1 MSEAIKSVE
10 DSETIKSVEDS
21 ETIKPADGNLEE
33 INIFDQE
40 LMKCPH
46 AFYKKL
52 RDEAPVFQDP
62 NTGIFQVSK
71 HELICEAARNAKVF
85 SNDFGALQK
94 DGGSDVYP
102 KEAAEIMEK
111 DGYPAVNTMLTA
123 DPPRHTKYRGLVNK
137 AFTPKRVSDMGPEIE
152 KKTNFIIDQF
162 IDDGKCEVASQLAQ
176 PLPIRVIAE
185 ALGASTDDYE
195 FFKISSQAFT
205 DQLSG
210 TSTPDEHIEI
220 AKKLVKFQQY
230 FAERLKE
237 KEKSPTDDI
246 LSDLA
251 TLEFEDEN
259 GVLRKM
265 EIPEQ
270 LSIIQQLLVAGNATT
285 AHSITEAIKL
295 LIENPDQM
303 NLVINDHSL
312 IPNMIEESLRLLTP
326 TNNMWRIAT
335 EDTELG
341 GVAIPAGSA
350 LLLRYGSGN
359 RDEGLFEN
367 PDKFDVT
374 RQNAR
379 RHIAFGQGIH
389 VCLGMNLSRKEMY
402 TAFPIILERLKNM
415 RFSQDNDF
423 NYSPNVLLRGLDS
436 LNIEFDKA

>member
-1 MSEAIKSVE
+1 MSEAIKP
-10 DSETIKSVEDS
+10 VEDS
-21 ETIKPADGNLEE
+21 ETIKPAEGNLEE

-52 RDEAPVFQDP
+52 RDEAPVYQDP

-162 IDDGKCEVASQLAQ
+162 IDNGKCEVASQLAQ

-237 KEKSPTDDI
+237 KEKNPTDDI

-251 TLEFEDEN
+251 TLEFEDED
-259 GVLRKM
+259 GILRKM
-265 EIPEQ
+265 ETPEQ

-303 NLVINDHSL
+303 DLVINDHSL

-402 TAFPIILERLKNM
+402 TAFPIILDRLKNM
-415 RFSQDNDF
+415 RFSEDNDF
-423 NYSPNVLLRGLDS
+423 NYSPNVLLRGLDN
-436 LNIEFDKA
+436 LNIEFDNA

>member
-1 MSEAIKSVE
+1 MSEAIKP
-10 DSETIKSVEDS
+10 VEDS
-21 ETIKPADGNLEE
+21 ETIKPAEGNLEE

-52 RDEAPVFQDP
+52 RDEAPVYQDP

-162 IDDGKCEVASQLAQ
+162 IDSGKCEVASQLAQ

-237 KEKSPTDDI
+237 KEKNPTDDI

-251 TLEFEDEN
+251 TLEFEDED
-259 GVLRKM
+259 GILRKM
-265 EIPEQ
+265 ETPEQ

-303 NLVINDHSL
+303 DLVINDHSL

-402 TAFPIILERLKNM
+402 TAFPIILDRLKNM
-415 RFSQDNDF
+415 RFSEDNDF
-423 NYSPNVLLRGLDS
+423 NYSPNVLLRGLDN
-436 LNIEFDKA
+436 LNIEFDNA

>member
-1 MSEAIKSVE
+1 MS
-10 DSETIKSVEDS
+10 D
-21 ETIKPADGNLEE
+21 TIKPIEDDLNK
-33 INIFDQE
+33 INIFDPE
-40 LMKCPH
+40 LMACPH
-46 AFYKKL
+46 AFFKKL
-52 RDEAPVFQDP
+52 RDEAPVYQDP

-85 SNDFGALQK
+85 SNDFGALQR
-94 DGGSDVYP
+94 DGGSDSYP
-102 KEAAEIMEK
+102 QEAADIMEK
-111 DGYPAVNTMLTA
+111 EGYPAVNTMLTA
-123 DPPRHTKYRGLVNK
+123 DPPRHTKYRRLVDK
-137 AFTPKRVSDMGPEIE
+137 AFSPKRVSDMGPAIE
-152 KKTNFIIDQF
+152 EKTNLIIDQF
-162 IDDGKCEVASQLAQ
+162 IEDGECEIASQLAQ

-195 FFKISSQAFT
+195 FFRISSEAFT

-210 TSTPDEHIEI
+210 TSTPEEHIEI

-230 FAERLKE
+230 FAERLNE
-237 KEKSPTDDI
+237 KRKDPSDDI

-259 GVLRKM
+259 NVLRKM
-265 EIPEQ
+265 ETPEQ

-303 NLVINDHSL
+303 ELVINDHSL
-312 IPNMIEESLRLLTP
+312 IPNMIEEALRLLTP

-359 RDEGLFEN
+359 RDEDLFEN

-374 RQNAR
+374 RKNAR
-379 RHIAFGQGIH
+379 RHVAFGQGIH

-402 TAFPIILERLKNM
+402 TAFPIILDRLKNM
-415 RFSQDNDF
+415 RFANGNKFS
-423 NYSPNVLLRGLDS
+423 YSPNILLRGLDS
-436 LNIEFDKA
+436 LNIEFDK

>member
-1 MSEAIKSVE
+1 M
-10 DSETIKSVEDS
+10 S
-21 ETIKPADGNLEE
+21 ETIKPIDEKLENL
-33 INIFDQE
+33 NIFDPE

-52 RDEAPVFQDP
+52 RDESPVYQDP
-62 NTGIFQVSK
+62 TTGIFQVSK

-94 DGGSDVYP
+94 DGGSDSYP
-102 KEAAEIMEK
+102 QEAAEIMAK
-111 DGYPAVNTMLTA
+111 DGYPSVNTMLTA
-123 DPPRHTKYRGLVNK
+123 DPPRHTKYRGLVDK
-137 AFTPKRVSDMGPEIE
+137 AFAPKRVADMVPAIE
-152 KKTNFIIDQF
+152 EKTNYIIDQF
-162 IDDGKCEVASQLAQ
+162 FDDGKCEVASQIAQ

-185 ALGASTDDYE
+185 ALGASSDDYNN
-195 FFKISSQAFT
+195 FKIWSQAFT

-220 AKKLVKFQQY
+220 AKKLVQFQQY
-230 FAERLKE
+230 FADRLSE
-237 KEKSPTDDI
+237 KAKNPSDDI

-251 TLEFEDEN
+251 TLDFEDEN
-259 GVLRKM
+259 DVSRKL
-265 EIPEQ
+265 ETAEQ

-303 NLVINDHSL
+303 ELVVNDHSL

-359 RDEGLFEN
+359 RDEELFEN

-374 RQNAR
+374 RNNAR
-379 RHIAFGQGIH
+379 RHVAFGQGIH

-402 TAFPIILERLKNM
+402 TAFPIILSRLKNM
-415 RFSQDNDF
+415 RFADGNKF
-423 NYSPNVLLRGLDS
+423 NYSPNVLLRGLDN
-436 LNIEFDKA
+436 LYIEFDKA

>member
-1 MSEAIKSVE
+1 MSEAIKP
-10 DSETIKSVEDS
+10 VEDS
-21 ETIKPADGNLEE
+21 ETIKPAEGNLEE

-52 RDEAPVFQDP
+52 RDEAPVYQDP

-162 IDDGKCEVASQLAQ
+162 IDNGKCEVASQLAQ

-237 KEKSPTDDI
+237 KEKNPTDDI

-251 TLEFEDEN
+251 TLEFEDED
-259 GVLRKM
+259 GILRKM
-265 EIPEQ
+265 ETPEQ

-303 NLVINDHSL
+303 DLVINDHSL

-402 TAFPIILERLKNM
+402 TAFPIILDRLKNM
-415 RFSQDNDF
+415 RFSNDNDF
-423 NYSPNVLLRGLDS
+423 NYSPNVLLRGLDN

>member
-1 MSEAIKSVE
+1 MS
-10 DSETIKSVEDS
+10 D
-21 ETIKPADGNLEE
+21 TIKPIEDDLNK
-33 INIFDQE
+33 INIFDPE
-40 LMKCPH
+40 LMACPH
-46 AFYKKL
+46 AFFKKL
-52 RDEAPVFQDP
+52 RDEAPVYRDP

-85 SNDFGALQK
+85 SNDFGALQR
-94 DGGSDVYP
+94 DGGSDTYP
-102 KEAAEIMEK
+102 QEAADIMEK
-111 DGYPAVNTMLTA
+111 EGYPAVNTMLTA
-123 DPPRHTKYRGLVNK
+123 DPPRHTKYRRLVDK
-137 AFTPKRVSDMGPEIE
+137 AFSPKRVSDMGPAIE
-152 KKTNFIIDQF
+152 GKTNLIIDQF
-162 IDDGKCEVASQLAQ
+162 IEDGKCEVASQLAQ

-195 FFKISSQAFT
+195 FFRTSSEAFT

-210 TSTPDEHIEI
+210 TSTPEEHIEI

-230 FAERLKE
+230 FAERLNE
-237 KEKSPTDDI
+237 KRKSPSDDI

-259 GVLRKM
+259 NVLRKM
-265 EIPEQ
+265 ETPEQ

-303 NLVINDHSL
+303 ELVTNDHSL
-312 IPNMIEESLRLLTP
+312 IPNMIEEALRLLTP

-359 RDEGLFEN
+359 RDEDLFEN

-374 RQNAR
+374 RKNAR
-379 RHIAFGQGIH
+379 RHVAFGQGIH

-402 TAFPIILERLKNM
+402 TAFPIILDRLKNM
-415 RFSQDNDF
+415 RFANDNKF
-423 NYSPNVLLRGLDS
+423 SYSPNILLRGLDS
-436 LNIEFDKA
+436 LNIEFDK

>member
-1 MSEAIKSVE
+1 MSEAIKPVE
-10 DSETIKSVEDS
+10 DS
-21 ETIKPADGNLEE
+21 LEE

-52 RDEAPVFQDP
+52 RDEAPVYQDP
-62 NTGIFQVSK
+62 TTGIFQVSK

-85 SNDFGALQK
+85 SNEFGLLQK

-102 KEAAEIMEK
+102 QEAADIMEK

-123 DPPRHTKYRGLVNK
+123 DPPRHTKYRRLVDK
-137 AFTPKRVSDMGPEIE
+137 AFTPKRVSDMGPAIE
-152 KKTNFIIDQF
+152 EKTNFIIDKF
-162 IDDGKCEVASQLAQ
+162 IEDGKCEVASQLAQ

-195 FFKISSQAFT
+195 FFRISSEAFT

-210 TSTPDEHIEI
+210 TSTPEEHIEI

-237 KEKSPTDDI
+237 KEKNPTDDI

-259 GVLRKM
+259 DVVRKM
-265 EIPEQ
+265 ETPEQ

-303 NLVINDHSL
+303 KLVVNDHSL

-359 RDEGLFEN
+359 RDEDLFEN

-374 RQNAR
+374 RKNAR
-379 RHIAFGQGIH
+379 RHVAFGQGIH

-402 TAFPIILERLKNM
+402 TAFPIILDRLKNM
-415 RFSQDNDF
+415 RFSENNDF

>member
-1 MSEAIKSVE
+1 MS
-10 DSETIKSVEDS
+10 D
-21 ETIKPADGNLEE
+21 TIKPIEDDLNK
-33 INIFDQE
+33 INIFDPE
-40 LMKCPH
+40 LMACPH
-46 AFYKKL
+46 AFFKKL
-52 RDEAPVFQDP
+52 RDEAPVYQDP

-85 SNDFGALQK
+85 SNDFGALQR
-94 DGGSDVYP
+94 DGGSDSYP
-102 KEAAEIMEK
+102 QEAADIMEK
-111 DGYPAVNTMLTA
+111 EGYPAVNTMLTA
-123 DPPRHTKYRGLVNK
+123 DPPRHTKYRRLVDK
-137 AFTPKRVSDMGPEIE
+137 AFSPKRVSDMGPAIE
-152 KKTNFIIDQF
+152 EKTNLIIDQF
-162 IDDGKCEVASQLAQ
+162 IEDGECEIASQLAQ

-195 FFKISSQAFT
+195 FFRISSEAFT

-210 TSTPDEHIEI
+210 TSTPEEHIEI

-230 FAERLKE
+230 FAERLNE
-237 KEKSPTDDI
+237 KRKSPSDDI

-259 GVLRKM
+259 NVLRKM
-265 EIPEQ
+265 ETPEQ

-303 NLVINDHSL
+303 ELVTNDHSL
-312 IPNMIEESLRLLTP
+312 IPNMIEEALRLLTP

-359 RDEGLFEN
+359 RDEDLFEN

-374 RQNAR
+374 RKNAR
-379 RHIAFGQGIH
+379 RHVAFGQGIH

-402 TAFPIILERLKNM
+402 TAFPIILDRLKNM
-415 RFSQDNDF
+415 RFANDNKF
-423 NYSPNVLLRGLDS
+423 SYSPNILLRGLDS
-436 LNIEFDKA
+436 LNIEFDK

>member
-1 MSEAIKSVE
+1 
-10 DSETIKSVEDS
+10 
-21 ETIKPADGNLEE
+21 
-33 INIFDQE
+33 
-40 LMKCPH
+40 
-46 AFYKKL
+46 
-52 RDEAPVFQDP
+52 
-62 NTGIFQVSK
+62 
-71 HELICEAARNAKVF
+71 
-85 SNDFGALQK
+85 
-94 DGGSDVYP
+94 
-102 KEAAEIMEK
+102 MEK

-162 IDDGKCEVASQLAQ
+162 IDNGKCEVASQLAQ

-237 KEKSPTDDI
+237 KEKNPTDDI

-251 TLEFEDEN
+251 TLEFEDED
-259 GVLRKM
+259 GILRKM
-265 EIPEQ
+265 ETPEQ

-303 NLVINDHSL
+303 DLVINDHSL

-402 TAFPIILERLKNM
+402 TAFPIILDRLKNM
-415 RFSQDNDF
+415 RFSEDNDF
-423 NYSPNVLLRGLDS
+423 NYSPNVLLRGLDN
-436 LNIEFDKA
+436 LNIEFDNA

>member
-1 MSEAIKSVE
+1 MS
-10 DSETIKSVEDS
+10 D
-21 ETIKPADGNLEE
+21 TIKPIEE
-33 INIFDQE
+33 ELNKINIFDPE
-40 LMKCPH
+40 LMACPH
-46 AFYKKL
+46 AFFKKL
-52 RDEAPVFQDP
+52 RDEAPVYRDP

-85 SNDFGALQK
+85 SNDFGALQR
-94 DGGSDVYP
+94 DGGSDTYP
-102 KEAAEIMEK
+102 QEAADIMEK
-111 DGYPAVNTMLTA
+111 EGYPAVNTMLTA
-123 DPPRHTKYRGLVNK
+123 DPPRHAKYRSLVDK
-137 AFTPKRVSDMGPEIE
+137 AFSPKRVSDMGPAIE
-152 KKTNFIIDQF
+152 EKTNLIIDQF
-162 IDDGKCEVASQLAQ
+162 IEDGKCEVASQLAQ

-195 FFKISSQAFT
+195 FFRISSEAFT

-210 TSTPDEHIEI
+210 TSTPEEHIEI

-230 FAERLKE
+230 FAERLNE
-237 KEKSPTDDI
+237 KTKSPSDDI

-259 GVLRKM
+259 NVLRKM
-265 EIPEQ
+265 ETPEQ

-303 NLVINDHSL
+303 ELVINDHSL
-312 IPNMIEESLRLLTP
+312 IPNMIEEALRLLTP

-359 RDEGLFEN
+359 RDEDLFEN

-374 RQNAR
+374 RKNAR
-379 RHIAFGQGIH
+379 RHVAFGQGIH

-402 TAFPIILERLKNM
+402 TAFPIILDRLKNM
-415 RFSQDNDF
+415 RFADDNKF
-423 NYSPNVLLRGLDS
+423 SYSPNILLRGLDS
-436 LNIEFDKA
+436 LNIEFDK

>member
-1 MSEAIKSVE
+1 MSEAIKP
-10 DSETIKSVEDS
+10 VEDS
-21 ETIKPADGNLEE
+21 ETIKPAEGNLEE

-52 RDEAPVFQDP
+52 RDEAPVYQDP

-162 IDDGKCEVASQLAQ
+162 IDNGKCEVASQLAQ

-237 KEKSPTDDI
+237 KEKNPTDDI

-251 TLEFEDEN
+251 TLEFEDED
-259 GVLRKM
+259 GILRKM
-265 EIPEQ
+265 ETPEQ

-303 NLVINDHSL
+303 DLVINDHSL

-402 TAFPIILERLKNM
+402 TAFPIILDRLKNM
-415 RFSQDNDF
+415 RFSEDNDF
-423 NYSPNVLLRGLDS
+423 NYSPNVLLRGLDN
-436 LNIEFDKA
+436 LNIEFDYA

>member
-237 KEKSPTDDI
+237 KEKNPTDDI

-251 TLEFEDEN
+251 TLEFEDED
-259 GVLRKM
+259 GVVRKM
-265 EIPEQ
+265 ETPEQ

-303 NLVINDHSL
+303 DLVINDHSL

-402 TAFPIILERLKNM
+402 TAFPIILDRLKNM
-415 RFSQDNDF
+415 RFSKDNDF
-423 NYSPNVLLRGLDS
+423 NYSPNVLLRGLDN

>member
-1 MSEAIKSVE
+1 MSEAIKP
-10 DSETIKSVEDS
+10 VEDS
-21 ETIKPADGNLEE
+21 ETIKPAEGNLEE

-52 RDEAPVFQDP
+52 RDEAPVYQDP

-162 IDDGKCEVASQLAQ
+162 IDNGKCEVASQLAQ

-402 TAFPIILERLKNM
+402 TAFPIILDRLKNM
-415 RFSQDNDF
+415 RFSEDNDF
-423 NYSPNVLLRGLDS
+423 NYSPNVLLRGLDN
-436 LNIEFDKA
+436 LNIEFDNA

>member
-1 MSEAIKSVE
+1 M
-10 DSETIKSVEDS
+10 
-21 ETIKPADGNLEE
+21 
-33 INIFDQE
+33 
-40 LMKCPH
+40 
-46 AFYKKL
+46 
-52 RDEAPVFQDP
+52 FQDP

-111 DGYPAVNTMLTA
+111 DGYRSVNSMLTA
-123 DPPRHTKYRGLVNK
+123 DPHRHRKYRVFVNK
-137 AFTPKRVSDMGPEIE
+137 AFTAKRVSDMGPEIE

-237 KEKSPTDDI
+237 KEKNPTDDI

-251 TLEFEDEN
+251 TLEFEDED
-259 GVLRKM
+259 GVVRKM
-265 EIPEQ
+265 ETPEQ

-303 NLVINDHSL
+303 ELVINDHSL

-402 TAFPIILERLKNM
+402 TAFPIILDRLKNM
-415 RFSQDNDF
+415 RFSKDNDF
-423 NYSPNVLLRGLDS
+423 NYSPNVLLRGLDN

>member
-10 DSETIKSVEDS
+10 DSEAIKPVEDS
-21 ETIKPADGNLEE
+21 EAIKTADGNLEE

-52 RDEAPVFQDP
+52 RDEAPVYQDP
-62 NTGIFQVSK
+62 NTGIYQVSK

-230 FAERLKE
+230 FAERLRE
-237 KEKSPTDDI
+237 KEKNPTDDI

-251 TLEFEDEN
+251 TLEFEDED
-259 GVLRKM
+259 GAVRKM
-265 EIPEQ
+265 ETPEQ

-303 NLVINDHSL
+303 ELVINDHSL

-341 GVAIPAGSA
+341 GVVIPAGSA

-402 TAFPIILERLKNM
+402 TAFPIILDRLKNM
-415 RFSQDNDF
+415 RFSEDNDF
-423 NYSPNVLLRGLDS
+423 NYSPNVLLRGLDN
-436 LNIEFDKA
+436 LNIEFDNA

>member
-1 MSEAIKSVE
+1 MSEAIKP
-10 DSETIKSVEDS
+10 VEDS
-21 ETIKPADGNLEE
+21 ETIKPAEGNLEE

-52 RDEAPVFQDP
+52 RDEAPVYQDP

-162 IDDGKCEVASQLAQ
+162 IDNGKCEVASQLAQ

-237 KEKSPTDDI
+237 KEKNPTDDI

-251 TLEFEDEN
+251 TLEFEDED
-259 GVLRKM
+259 GILRKM
-265 EIPEQ
+265 ETPEQ

-303 NLVINDHSL
+303 DLVINDHSL

-402 TAFPIILERLKNM
+402 TAFPIILDRLKNM
-415 RFSQDNDF
+415 RFSEDNDF
-423 NYSPNVLLRGLDS
+423 NYSPNVLLRGLDN

>member
-1 MSEAIKSVE
+1 MSEAIKP
-10 DSETIKSVEDS
+10 VEDS
-21 ETIKPADGNLEE
+21 ETIKPAEGNLEE

-52 RDEAPVFQDP
+52 RDEAPVYQDP

-195 FFKISSQAFT
+195 FFKTSSQAFT

>member
-1 MSEAIKSVE
+1 MSEAIKP
-10 DSETIKSVEDS
+10 VEDS
-21 ETIKPADGNLEE
+21 ETIKPAEDNLEE

-52 RDEAPVFQDP
+52 RDEAPVYQDP

-162 IDDGKCEVASQLAQ
+162 IDNGKCEVASQLAQ

-237 KEKSPTDDI
+237 KEKNPTDDI

-251 TLEFEDEN
+251 TLEFEDED
-259 GVLRKM
+259 GILRKM
-265 EIPEQ
+265 ETPEQ

-303 NLVINDHSL
+303 DLVINDHSL
-312 IPNMIEESLRLLTP
+312 VPNMIEESLRLLTP

-341 GVAIPAGSA
+341 GVVIPAGSA

-402 TAFPIILERLKNM
+402 TAFPIILDRLKNM
-415 RFSQDNDF
+415 RFSEDNDF
-423 NYSPNVLLRGLDS
+423 NYSPNVLLRGLDN
-436 LNIEFDKA
+436 LNIEFDNA

>member
-1 MSEAIKSVE
+1 MSEAIKP
-10 DSETIKSVEDS
+10 VEDS
-21 ETIKPADGNLEE
+21 ETIKPAEGNLEE

-52 RDEAPVFQDP
+52 RDEAPVYQDP

-162 IDDGKCEVASQLAQ
+162 IDNGKCEVASQLAQ

-237 KEKSPTDDI
+237 KEKNPTDDI

-251 TLEFEDEN
+251 TLEFEDED
-259 GVLRKM
+259 GILRKM
-265 EIPEQ
+265 ETPEQ

-303 NLVINDHSL
+303 KLVISDHSL

-374 RQNAR
+374 RENAR

-402 TAFPIILERLKNM
+402 TAFPIILDRLKNM

-423 NYSPNVLLRGLDS
+423 NYSPNVLLRGLDN

>member
-1 MSEAIKSVE
+1 MSEAIKPLE
-10 DSETIKSVEDS
+10 NK
-21 ETIKPADGNLEE
+21 LEE

-52 RDEAPVFQDP
+52 RDEAPVYQDP

-94 DGGSDVYP
+94 DGGSDTYP

-123 DPPRHTKYRGLVNK
+123 DPPRHTKYRKLVDK
-137 AFTPKRVSDMGPEIE
+137 AFTPKRVSEMGPAIE
-152 KKTNFIIDQF
+152 EKTNLIIDQF
-162 IDDGKCEVASQLAQ
+162 FDEGKCEVASQLAQ

-195 FFKISSQAFT
+195 FFRISSEAFT

-210 TSTPDEHIEI
+210 TSTPEEHIEI

-237 KEKSPTDDI
+237 KEKNPSDDI

-251 TLEFEDEN
+251 TLDFEDEN
-259 GVLRKM
+259 NITRKM
-265 EIPEQ
+265 ETPEQ

-303 NLVINDHSL
+303 ELVINDNSL
-312 IPNMIEESLRLLTP
+312 IPNMVEESLRLLTP

-341 GVAIPAGSA
+341 GVSIPAGSA
-350 LLLRYGSGN
+350 LMLRYGSGN
-359 RDEGLFEN
+359 RDEDLFEN
-367 PDKFDVT
+367 PDSFDVT
-374 RQNAR
+374 RKNAR

-402 TAFPIILERLKNM
+402 TAFPIILNRLKNM
-415 RFSQDNDF
+415 RFTEKNDF

>member
-1 MSEAIKSVE
+1 MS
-10 DSETIKSVEDS
+10 D
-21 ETIKPADGNLEE
+21 TIKPIEE
-33 INIFDQE
+33 ELNKINIFDPE
-40 LMKCPH
+40 LMACPH
-46 AFYKKL
+46 AFFKKL
-52 RDEAPVFQDP
+52 RDEAPVYRDP

-85 SNDFGALQK
+85 SNDFGALQR
-94 DGGSDVYP
+94 DGGSDTYP
-102 KEAAEIMEK
+102 QEAADIMEK
-111 DGYPAVNTMLTA
+111 EGYPAVNTMLTA
-123 DPPRHTKYRGLVNK
+123 DPPRHTKYRSLVDK
-137 AFTPKRVSDMGPEIE
+137 AFSPKRVSDMGPAIE
-152 KKTNFIIDQF
+152 EKTNLIIDQF
-162 IDDGKCEVASQLAQ
+162 IEDGKCEVASQLAQ

-195 FFKISSQAFT
+195 FFRISSEAFT

-210 TSTPDEHIEI
+210 TSTPEEHIEI

-230 FAERLKE
+230 FAERLNE
-237 KEKSPTDDI
+237 KTKSPSDDI

-259 GVLRKM
+259 NVLRKM
-265 EIPEQ
+265 ETPEQ

-303 NLVINDHSL
+303 ELVINDHSL
-312 IPNMIEESLRLLTP
+312 IPNMIEEALRLLTP

-359 RDEGLFEN
+359 RDEDLFEN

-374 RQNAR
+374 RKNAR
-379 RHIAFGQGIH
+379 RHVAFGQGIH

-402 TAFPIILERLKNM
+402 TAFPIILDRLKNM
-415 RFSQDNDF
+415 RFSEKNDF

-436 LNIEFDKA
+436 LNIEFDKS